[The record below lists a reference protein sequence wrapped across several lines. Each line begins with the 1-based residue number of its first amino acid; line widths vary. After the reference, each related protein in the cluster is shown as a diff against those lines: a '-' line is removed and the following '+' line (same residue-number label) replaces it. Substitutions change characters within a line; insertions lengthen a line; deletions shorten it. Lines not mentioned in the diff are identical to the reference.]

1 MTTSCVGLPDVLQ
14 VRAASG
20 LLEVRV
26 ERVCGEC
33 CL

>member
-26 ERVCGEC
+26 EGVW
-33 CL
+33 